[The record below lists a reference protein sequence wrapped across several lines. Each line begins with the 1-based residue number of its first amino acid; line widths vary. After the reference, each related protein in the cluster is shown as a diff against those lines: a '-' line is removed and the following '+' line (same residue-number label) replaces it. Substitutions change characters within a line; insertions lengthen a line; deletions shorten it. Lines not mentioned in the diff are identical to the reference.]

1 MFNSLFNKTD
11 ESKRAKIDKIYQ
23 SQRSSFPGIQEI
35 TPEEL
40 QKMQSGNN
48 LTIVDTRT
56 NEEQEVSMLPGAI
69 TVEHFQAHQEQ
80 YRGSKIVAY
89 CTIGVRSGMFVKSLE
104 QGDWDAYNLAGAI
117 LGWTHVNGDLMSDE
131 GPTKNVHIH
140 GAGMKLTAEGY
151 EPVW

>member
-1 MFNSLFNKTD
+1 MFNSLFNKSD

-80 YRGSKIVAY
+80 YRGSKIV
-89 CTIGVRSGMFVKSLE
+89 M
-104 QGDWDAYNLAGAI
+104 
-117 LGWTHVNGDLMSDE
+117 LMVTLC
-131 GPTKNVHIH
+131 PTKGLPKMYTSMDLV
-140 GAGMKLTAEGY
+140 
-151 EPVW
+151 

>member
-1 MFNSLFNKTD
+1 MFNSLFNKSD
-11 ESKRAKIDKIYQ
+11 ESKRAKIEKIYQ

-40 QKMQSGNN
+40 KEMKSSEN

-56 NEEQEVSMLPGAI
+56 AEEQQVSMIPGAI
-69 TVEHFQAHQEQ
+69 TVEQFETHPEQ
-80 YRGSKIVAY
+80 HKGNKIVAY

-104 QGDWDAYNLAGAI
+104 QSDWDTYNLTGAI
-117 LGWTHVNGDLMSDE
+117 LGWTHVDGDLASEE
-131 GPTKNVHIH
+131 GPTTRVHIH
-140 GAGMKLTAEGY
+140 GPGMKLTAEGY